1 MSLPSRRGDHGRPTT
16 VLRAHAVRHE
26 EGPCRWFRH
35 RFRLHVRTRAAA
47 RHRRRRHG
55 TASRGRGTN
64 RRHHSSASETYGL
77 IGRIYKDLWMEAR
90 KANDRWAQQSRLDQA
105 IAAYVSG
112 VERDWRDAYPGINAV
127 TLLDIKGDPESLKRR
142 DELLPVVR
150 FAVRQ
155 RFRSAAPEYWD
166 YATLLELAVLAS
178 NETEAHRTLGDALTH
193 VREVWEPETTAN
205 NLRLIRDARA
215 QRTQPTA
222 WLDEIIE

>member
-1 MSLPSRRGDHGRPTT
+1 MDDRPLCFVLMPFGTKKDPAGGSDIDFDSMYEQGLRPGIEDAGMEP
-16 VLRAHAVRHE
+16 LRADE
-26 EGPCRWFRH
+26 E
-35 RFRLHVRTRAAA
+35 RT
-47 RHRRRRHG
+47 G
-55 TASRGRGTN
+55 GIIQG
-64 RRHHSSASETYGL
+64 ASETYGL

-90 KANDRWAQQSRLDQA
+90 KANDRWTQQSRLDQA

-222 WLDEIIE
+222 WLDEIIEALTSAATA